1 MLHIRKCRNRVSSP
15 IFFVLGALC
24 ICEHSERAN
33 VINIIVNSLTSYSS
47 EIWYKQVLFFRSK
60 TVKII
65 LVFAFKKNH
74 LWKSLLAFIQTHISL
89 SFCMPLGSLS
99 VKSTILENR
108 SFFFFGREMSVV
120 EESLMQIRG
129 AVTLVTI
136 ALKRSPGVERNTD

>member
-1 MLHIRKCRNRVSSP
+1 
-15 IFFVLGALC
+15 
-24 ICEHSERAN
+24 
-33 VINIIVNSLTSYSS
+33 
-47 EIWYKQVLFFRSK
+47 
-60 TVKII
+60 
-65 LVFAFKKNH
+65 
-74 LWKSLLAFIQTHISL
+74 
-89 SFCMPLGSLS
+89 MPLGSLS